1 MTLFVTGTD
10 TGVGKTVVAALLA
23 AGSRELAKKVG
34 YYKPVQ
40 TGPENED
47 ALRVA
52 HITGLPV
59 IPAHCHYPHPL
70 SPNQAFLK
78 LRSEASHEPEEVD
91 LEKLTAQINSLASG
105 YDWLICEG
113 AGGLYVPLNRHHETW
128 KDVVARLGCPYVV
141 VARSQ
146 LGTLNHSQLTL
157 DALKGVKGSGF
168 LVMNGEPSSHNFET
182 LAEISERHGVKFLG
196 HQPIMDLE
204 DLQALKENGRV
215 MAHAIDHD
223 LASRPSFTLWHP
235 YTQHGLGIRPVD
247 VASARGN
254 TWTLRSGEK
263 LLDGI
268 SSWWTSVL
276 GHGHPELGSALKQ
289 QQQTLDHVLFGNIT
303 HRPARELADLLV
315 RRCQG
320 SSHIRAT
327 PAFDHVF
334 FSDNGSTAVEAGLK
348 MAYVYSKRK
357 SKRKSRHRQNH
368 QEGYFVALRGGYHG
382 DTLGAMSMSK
392 TSGFHAD
399 FHSLCLNTQFLNPRY
414 THEKA
419 QGDVP
424 REYFAEHH
432 DQIDGVIVEP
442 LVQGASG
449 MKFIDPAWL
458 VHVIELCAD
467 YDIPLIFD
475 EVFTGVHRLGSYLAI
490 HRLGREELFSG
501 SAPQI
506 ICLSKGLTGGT
517 VPLAVT
523 ITKKQI
529 FDVFWSQ
536 NPKTAFQHGH
546 TFTAN
551 PIACHVA
558 CKADALLFESLEYQ
572 AGQSVH
578 ITKMQELY
586 HSVIRAEA
594 HQPFWQNPRALGSL
608 FAFELAA
615 LSGLPDHGQCQKFTE
630 INRKKGLF
638 VRPLGSTFYL
648 APALNTPLEELDRMC
663 QIMVES
669 LRECSPAG

>member
-1 MTLFVTGTD
+1 MILFVTGTD

-23 AGSRELAKKVG
+23 SGFRELGKKVG

-40 TGPENED
+40 TGPKNED

-52 HITGLPV
+52 QITGLPV
-59 IPAHCHYPHPL
+59 VSSHYHYPDPL
-70 SPNQAFLK
+70 SPNHAFLK
-78 LRSEASHEPEEVD
+78 LRAKSSHEPQEVD
-91 LEKLTAQINSLASG
+91 LNKLTAQIVSLAAE

-113 AGGLYVPLNRHHETW
+113 AGGLYVPLNRRHETW

-146 LGTLNHSQLTL
+146 LGTLNHTQLTL
-157 DALKGVKGSGF
+157 DALQAVKGSGF
-168 LVMNGEPSSHNFET
+168 LVMNGEPSSHNLET

-196 HQPIMDLE
+196 HQPFRDLGNS
-204 DLQALKENGRV
+204 QVLKEDGLS
-215 MAHAIDHD
+215 MAQAIDHEFID
-223 LASRPSFTLWHP
+223 SRPSFTLWHP
-235 YTQHGLGIRPVD
+235 YTQHGLGISPVD

-303 HRPARELADLLV
+303 HRPARELAGLLV
-315 RRCQG
+315 RRCHG
-320 SSHIRAT
+320 SSDSISSSA

-334 FSDNGSTAVEAGLK
+334 FSDNGSTAVEAALK
-348 MAYVYSKRK
+348 MAYVYSRNK
-357 SKRKSRHRQNH
+357 QNR

-399 FHSLCLNTQFLNPRY
+399 FQSLCLNTQFLTPRY
-414 THEKA
+414 THGDA
-419 QGDVP
+419 QEDADP
-424 REYFAEHH
+424 KEYFAGHH
-432 DQIDGVIVEP
+432 RQIYGVIVEP

-458 VHVIELCAD
+458 THVIQLCAD
-467 YDIPLIFD
+467 YNIPLIFD
-475 EVFTGVHRLGSYLAI
+475 EVFTGVHRLGCYLAI
-490 HRLGREELFSG
+490 HQLGHEELLSG

-536 NPKTAFQHGH
+536 DPKAAFQHGH

-558 CKADALLFESLEYQ
+558 CKADALLFESLQYQ

-578 ITKMQELY
+578 IAKMQEMY
-586 HSVIRAEA
+586 RAVMSAEA
-594 HQPFWQNPRALGSL
+594 HQSFWQNPRALGSL
-608 FAFELAA
+608 FAFELTDP
-615 LSGLPDHGQCQKFTE
+615 SGLPDYHQCQKLTE
-630 INRKKGLF
+630 LNRKKGLF
-638 VRPLGSTFYL
+638 VRPLGTTFYL
-648 APALNTPLEELDRMC
+648 APALNTSLEELEKMC

-669 LRECSPAG
+669 LHEWWSARR